1 MTVSERPTMDIT
13 LLTMAYVM
21 AGRGTCSRAQVGCVI
36 ALDGRVLST
45 GYNGAPRGMKH
56 CVHDERTHDDYGPN
70 EPTCATA
77 VHAEANAIAFAARYG
92 VGLGDAVLYTTL
104 SPCVTCAQLIVNCGV
119 QRVVCASVY
128 RNTDGVELL
137 LRADVTV
144 DILSDATST
153 IHALSFDEV
162 EDAQP

>member
-1 MTVSERPTMDIT
+1 MDIT

-21 AGRGTCSRAQVGCVI
+21 AGRGTCGRAQVGCVI

-45 GYNGAPRGMKH
+45 GYNGAPRGMPH
-56 CVHDERTHDDYGPN
+56 CDHPPGERSSDRPADA
-70 EPTCATA
+70 EPCATS

-128 RNTDGVELL
+128 RNTDGIELL

-144 DILSDATST
+144 DILSSASSSSPT
-153 IHALSFDEV
+153 IHALSIDEV